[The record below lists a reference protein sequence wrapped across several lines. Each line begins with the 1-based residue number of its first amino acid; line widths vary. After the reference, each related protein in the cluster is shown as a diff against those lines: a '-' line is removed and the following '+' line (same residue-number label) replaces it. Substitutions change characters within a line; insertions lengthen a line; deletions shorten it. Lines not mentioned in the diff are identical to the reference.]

1 MHPSR
6 FLPITAWRTASLTAG
21 LLFATLAGATS
32 PSPAGLWRTIDD
44 TTGKPRGEIRIVV
57 ADGVAQGRIVRSLVP
72 GEDPDKRCEKCP
84 GERRG
89 QRLVGMTILTGL
101 KPESGDSLRW
111 DGGELLDPDSGSVY
125 RARLELAPDCKT
137 MDVRGFVGIALFGRS
152 QIWQRVE

>member
-6 FLPITAWRTASLTAG
+6 FLPVAASRTASLTAG

-57 ADGVAQGRIVRSLVP
+57 ADGAAQGQIVRSLVA
-72 GEDPDKRCEKCP
+72 GEDPDKRCDKCP
-84 GERRG
+84 GERKG
-89 QRLVGMTILTGL
+89 QRIVGMIILTAL
-101 KPESGDSLRW
+101 KPDPNDPLRW

-125 RARLELAPDCKT
+125 RARLLEKLHLSNNAELTVYAIRHGL
-137 MDVRGFVGIALFGRS
+137 V
-152 QIWQRVE
+152 